1 MAVKTRLINDEKN
14 QSWDGLD
21 DLDAVFLEKMKEQGM
36 DESLIE
42 AFAGLAAES
51 NANHKAMNGE
61 GDDE

>member
-36 DESLIE
+36 DESLLA

-51 NANHKAMNGE
+51 NEQHKKE
-61 GDDE
+61 TGDE